1 MDPNSRHFSW
11 LNKPNL
17 ELGLIFQTRDPGSL
31 DWKQPIKKN
40 QEAQFPTSQMLN
52 DEIEKTNFIYIDPKQ
67 KKNNN

>member
-1 MDPNSRHFSW
+1 
-11 LNKPNL
+11 LNYESKKKYVKKYQP
-17 ELGLIFQTRDPGSL
+17 ELIFQTRDPGSL